1 MSLNQDNDS
10 YRDMRSLLE
19 GINGELGKKTDN
31 LKEARKSY
39 SSLSSTLTK
48 LALQEEDITRYS
60 DKQLKSY
67 NEKAA
72 AAIKEI
78 KYRADGLSIEK
89 QIASTG
95 KSIYELNGAAF
106 ETTLKSLVAQGKLSE
121 EESALVKAKKDGF
134 ALEEGIVGKINEEVA
149 IRQKSNDL
157 MGVGGGLLKGLNAL
171 AGGFASAF
179 KLDQVQADME
189 GVADEIARGEK
200 SAGVLGGRMKV
211 LGAGLKSAGKGLM
224 STLTDPTVVLTAI
237 FKGFSKVE
245 EQQQNF
251 RRITGQNADAY
262 RGLNDSLTTT
272 AEYLG
277 GMVTLTKE
285 LGINANVAFSSETV
299 TTVAEL
305 TENMG
310 MAAGEAASL
319 AKFSKLSGTSL
330 KNNLS
335 NVEDSFKSF
344 VQTNGVALNFGD
356 ILSDTANT
364 SDSIAMSLGN
374 LPGPMTEAAMNAQ
387 KLGLSLQQV
396 DDIASSLLNFQT
408 SIEAEMEAELLTGT
422 QINLEKAREAALNND
437 ILGLQEEIGNNQQ
450 INQAFT
456 SGNRI
461 EQEAL
466 AKALGMS
473 RNDMASMIA
482 LQKMSSGLS
491 AEQAAKAAN
500 ISIEEATRL
509 KTQDQITKSIDKMAQ
524 ALAPAIGFM
533 TSLLSNTAV
542 LYGVV
547 ITLTA
552 AYVTLGVIKAI
563 NTVRTLAQTGAIAA
577 QTAAQVALTAS
588 NVALAASNTTVGAT
602 ATVAGGGMATAG
614 VGVGAF
620 GLGAAPA
627 IPVILAIGAALLMTS
642 PLIYAFSLVLEQI
655 PPIISAVA
663 NGFVTMAGGFV
674 TIVGSLTSL
683 VGIAPTLLA
692 VSLGLYSIAGGLA
705 AMGVTGLLAL
715 PTLMA
720 LTALGAVSSPLVSI
734 FGGEGSE
741 GGEGGGSDGSGMS
754 RVNAN
759 LEKLISIV
767 EAGGDVYLDG
777 NKIGKTMQLS
787 TSRMG

>member
-1 MSLNQDNDS
+1 MPAGNNINKNIQQQKTFNQAIQAGADTFRGYGDILKEINAEIGKKYSTTKEVTKEYNSLISINAKLTTQE
-10 YRDMRSLLE
+10 E
-19 GINGELGKKTDN
+19 GINRLKDSQLDKLNKQAQANLNNIISLAESLKNQKNLTQEEENLVEAKNNNFQIERDN
-31 LKEARKSY
+31 LALIQKQVDERKM
-39 SSLSSTLTK
+39 
-48 LALQEEDITRYS
+48 
-60 DKQLKSY
+60 
-67 NEKAA
+67 
-72 AAIKEI
+72 
-78 KYRADGLSIEK
+78 
-89 QIASTG
+89 
-95 KSIYELNGAAF
+95 
-106 ETTLKSLVAQGKLSE
+106 
-121 EESALVKAKKDGF
+121 
-134 ALEEGIVGKINEEVA
+134 
-149 IRQKSNDL
+149 SNQL
-157 MGVGGGLLKGLNAL
+157 MGVAGGLLKGLNSI
-171 AGGFASAF
+171 AGNFASAF

-224 STLTDPTVVLTAI
+224 STLTDPTVVLTKI
-237 FKGFSKVE
+237 FNGFGKVE

-251 RRITGQNADAY
+251 RRITGQNADAF
-262 RGLNDSLTTT
+262 RGFNDTLTTT
-272 AEYLG
+272 SEYLG

-285 LGINANVAFSSETV
+285 LGVNANVAFTPETV

-310 MAAGEAASL
+310 MAANEAASL

-344 VQTNGVALNFGD
+344 VQTNGVALNFSD
-356 ILSDTANT
+356 ILSDTANV

-374 LPGPMTEAAMNAQ
+374 NPDSIAEAAMNAQ

-396 DDIASSLLNFQT
+396 DDIASSLLDFQS

-450 INQAFT
+450 INQAFA

-552 AYVTLGVIKAI
+552 AYVTLGIIKVI

-588 NVALAASNTTVGAT
+588 NVALAASNATVGAT
-602 ATVAGGGMATAG
+602 GASAGAGMAAATPGIAS
-614 VGVGAF
+614 F
-620 GLGAAPA
+620 GLASATLVP
-627 IPVILAIGAALLMTS
+627 IVLSIGAALLMTS

-663 NGFVTMAGGFV
+663 SGFV
-674 TIVGSLTSL
+674 TIVGSLSSL
-683 VGIAPTLLA
+683 VGITPTLFG
-692 VSLGLYSIAGGLA
+692 VAGGLYA
-705 AMGVTGLLAL
+705 MAGGLGAMGVAGLLAL

-720 LTALGAVSSPLVSI
+720 LTALGAVASPLVSI
-734 FGGEGSE
+734 FGSE
-741 GGEGGGSDGSGMS
+741 DGGGGESDGGGMS

-777 NKIGKTMQLS
+777 SKIGKTMQLS
-787 TSRMG
+787 NSRMG

>member
-19 GINGELGKKTDN
+19 EINGELGKKTDN

-78 KYRADGLSIEK
+78 KYRADGLSLEK

-121 EESALVKAKKDGF
+121 EESALVRAKKDGF
-134 ALEEGIVGKINEEVA
+134 KLEEGIVGKIEEEVT

-245 EQQQNF
+245 EQQQSF

-272 AEYLG
+272 AEYLK
-277 GMVTLTKE
+277 GMVTLTTE

-356 ILSDTANT
+356 ILSDTANI

-374 LPGPMTEAAMNAQ
+374 NPPAIAEAAMNAQ

-396 DDIASSLLNFQT
+396 DDIASSLLNFQS

-450 INQAFT
+450 INQAFA

-588 NVALAASNTTVGAT
+588 NVALTASNVALAASNTTVGAT

-614 VGVGAF
+614 AGLGAF
-620 GLGAAPA
+620 GVGAAPA

-663 NGFVTMAGGFV
+663 SGFV
-674 TIVGSLTSL
+674 TIVGSLSSL
-683 VGIAPTLLA
+683 VGITPTLFG
-692 VSLGLYSIAGGLA
+692 VAGGLYA
-705 AMGVTGLLAL
+705 MAGGLGAMGVAGLLAL

-720 LTALGAVSSPLVSI
+720 LTALGAVASPLVSI
-734 FGGEGSE
+734 FGSE
-741 GGEGGGSDGSGMS
+741 DGGGGESDGGGMS

-777 NKIGKTMQLS
+777 SKIGKTMQLS
-787 TSRMG
+787 NSRMG

>member
-1 MSLNQDNDS
+1 MPAGNNINKNIQQQKTFNQAIQAGADTFRGYGDILKEINAEIGKKYSTTKEVTKEYNSLISINAKLTTQE
-10 YRDMRSLLE
+10 E
-19 GINGELGKKTDN
+19 GINRLKDSQLDKLNKQAQANLNNIISLAESLKNQKNLTQEEENLVEAKNNNFQIERDN
-31 LKEARKSY
+31 LALIQKQVDERKM
-39 SSLSSTLTK
+39 
-48 LALQEEDITRYS
+48 
-60 DKQLKSY
+60 
-67 NEKAA
+67 
-72 AAIKEI
+72 
-78 KYRADGLSIEK
+78 
-89 QIASTG
+89 
-95 KSIYELNGAAF
+95 
-106 ETTLKSLVAQGKLSE
+106 
-121 EESALVKAKKDGF
+121 
-134 ALEEGIVGKINEEVA
+134 
-149 IRQKSNDL
+149 SNKL
-157 MGVGGGLLKGLNAL
+157 MGVGGGLLKGLNSI
-171 AGGFASAF
+171 AGNFSSAF

-189 GVADEIARGEK
+189 GVADAIARGEK

-224 STLTDPTVVLTAI
+224 STLTDPAVVLTAI
-237 FKGFSKVE
+237 FNGFGKVE

-251 RRITGQNADAY
+251 RRITGQNADAF
-262 RGLNDSLTTT
+262 RGFNDTLTTT
-272 AEYLG
+272 SEYLG

-285 LGINANVAFSSETV
+285 LGVNANVAFTPETV

-310 MAAGEAASL
+310 MAANEAASL

-344 VQTNGVALNFGD
+344 VQTNGVALNFSD
-356 ILSDTANT
+356 ILSDTANV

-374 LPGPMTEAAMNAQ
+374 NPDSIAEAAMNAQ

-396 DDIASSLLNFQT
+396 DDIASSLLDFQS

-450 INQAFT
+450 INQAFA

-552 AYVTLGVIKAI
+552 AYVTLGIIKVI

-588 NVALAASNTTVGAT
+588 NVALAASNATVGAT
-602 ATVAGGGMATAG
+602 GASAGAGMAAATPGIAS
-614 VGVGAF
+614 F
-620 GLGAAPA
+620 GLASATLVP
-627 IPVILAIGAALLMTS
+627 IVLSIGAALLMTS

-663 NGFVTMAGGFV
+663 SGFV
-674 TIVGSLTSL
+674 TIVGSLSSL
-683 VGIAPTLLA
+683 VGITPTLFG
-692 VSLGLYSIAGGLA
+692 VAGGLYA
-705 AMGVTGLLAL
+705 MAGGLGAMGVAGLLAL

-720 LTALGAVSSPLVSI
+720 LTALGAVASPLVSI
-734 FGGEGSE
+734 FGSE
-741 GGEGGGSDGSGMS
+741 DGGGGESDGGGMS

-777 NKIGKTMQLS
+777 SKIGKTMQLS
-787 TSRMG
+787 NSRMG